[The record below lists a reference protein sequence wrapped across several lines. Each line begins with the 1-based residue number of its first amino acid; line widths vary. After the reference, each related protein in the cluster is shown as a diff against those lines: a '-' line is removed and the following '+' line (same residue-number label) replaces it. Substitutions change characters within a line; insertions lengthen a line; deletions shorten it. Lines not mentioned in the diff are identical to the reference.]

1 MDEVKTAPSASS
13 EGQNALSQRLMREL
27 RAAVLS
33 FCAEEAEPL
42 GNRVKDNLFEASD
55 RSTRVDEQNVLLTA
69 YTALIKGGPNFVRVL
84 KQHLPI
90 AVEKALETDRT
101 SVVIDMTTTQRL
113 KLVEVEDV
121 EREVLILNMVRKLE
135 DFTGETLSPLTLRVC
150 HLKGLEMVHLQL
162 NPFKPET
169 FVRGFV
175 AAWEAFDGNRLSTRV
190 MLRSLNVANFLPLN
204 ALYLELNELL
214 IANNVMREERYSI
227 KRSAESIAGALWKRS
242 QTMNQDNPGASA
254 GSGSQSGGSGALSG
268 GGGGAG
274 GGGRGVGDLF
284 PDLPDLGIDQGMVG
298 GLSAEGGSAAPPG
311 WQFNASRFM
320 HQVTLLL
327 ETAGSARKR
336 HPDETAAQFVGAPD
350 RLLMARLNDLI
361 SESRNARE
369 SEEVAGAGPQLR
381 LDLLRNEPEALSATE
396 IDRATIEMLSRV
408 FRFALEDPTIPATLK
423 VLIGGLQL
431 PILKAAL
438 EDRAFFVEDDHPAR
452 RFVDHL
458 ARLGMYWSENPED
471 SLHVAVVEI
480 VGRAKEG
487 GPDATVLF
495 TQLDNELEALI
506 NEREQSLSTRD
517 AEAIADIALEELKH
531 EAEVEV
537 DFRIARRIT
546 AETDPPLAEFLQG
559 AWRRAWI
566 LYYMTRHEEPER
578 WQTIQEQTDI
588 LIWSVLPKLTK
599 LESTELRNSLPE
611 LLACLNSALNAIEW
625 AGEERFNFIE
635 YLMDRQAAAVR
646 QTPRQGQPSGSPK
659 PTPADLDVVAE
670 SDESIAYQGASQ
682 APTDGFERNQWF
694 ALDLGLESPFK
705 YRLSWISPKRTK
717 FVLTTRDGGEAL
729 AKTLPELQ
737 QLLQSGSMTRIET
750 NPLVGR
756 ALAAT
761 MSDAGLPA

>member
-1 MDEVKTAPSASS
+1 
-13 EGQNALSQRLMREL
+13 MREL

-42 GNRVKDNLFEASD
+42 GLRVKDNLFEASD

-69 YTALIKGGPNFVRVL
+69 YTALIKGAPNFVRIL

-90 AVEKALETDRT
+90 AVEKALESDRT

-135 DFTGETLSPLTLRVC
+135 DFTSETLSPLTLRVC

-227 KRSAESIAGALWKRS
+227 KRSAESVAGALWKRS
-242 QTMNQDNPGASA
+242 QAQNQQHQGASN
-254 GSGSQSGGSGALSG
+254 GPGSQGGGATGGGATGGSPTG
-268 GGGGAG
+268 GGGGPRG
-274 GGGRGVGDLF
+274 GGDLF
-284 PDLPDLGIDQGMVG
+284 PDLPDLGG
-298 GLSAEGGSAAPPG
+298 GDVAAISGLGAEGGTIAPPG

-327 ETAGSARKR
+327 ETAGAARKR

-361 SESRNARE
+361 AESRTARE
-369 SEEVAGAGPQLR
+369 TEEVAGAGPQLK
-381 LDLLRNEPEALSATE
+381 LDLLRNEPEAISATE

-408 FRFALEDPTIPATLK
+408 FRFALEDETIPATLK

-452 RFVDHL
+452 RFIDHL

-471 SLHVAVVEI
+471 DLHVAVVEI

-495 TQLDNELEALI
+495 TQLDNELAALI
-506 NEREQSLSTRD
+506 DEREQVLTTRD
-517 AEAIADIALEELKH
+517 TAAIADIALEELKH
-531 EAEVEV
+531 EAETEV
-537 DFRIARRIT
+537 DFRISRRVT
-546 AETDPPLAEFLQG
+546 PETDPPLAEFFRG
-559 AWRRAWI
+559 AWRKAWI

-599 LESTELRNSLPE
+599 LESTELRNSLPD
-611 LLACLNSALNAIEW
+611 LLACLNSALDAIEW
-625 AGEERFNFIE
+625 AGEERYNFIE

-646 QTPRQGQPSGSPK
+646 QTPRMGQPSGPPK
-659 PTPADLDVVAE
+659 PTAADLEVTAE
-670 SDESIAYQGASQ
+670 PEEQSIAYQGGSQ
-682 APTDGFERNQWF
+682 AAGDGFERNQWF

-737 QLLQSGSMTRIET
+737 QLLDSGSMTRIET
-750 NPLVGR
+750 MPLVSR
-756 ALAAT
+756 ALAAS
-761 MSDAGLPA
+761 MSDSGATA

>member
-1 MDEVKTAPSASS
+1 M
-13 EGQNALSQRLMREL
+13 
-27 RAAVLS
+27 LS

-42 GNRVKDNLFEASD
+42 GLRVKDNLFEASD

-69 YTALIKGGPNFVRVL
+69 YTALIKGAPNFVRIL

-90 AVEKALETDRT
+90 AVEKALESDRT

-135 DFTGETLSPLTLRVC
+135 DFTSETLSPLTLRVC

-162 NPFKPET
+162 NPFRPET

-227 KRSAESIAGALWKRS
+227 KRSAESVAGALWKRS
-242 QTMNQDNPGASA
+242 QAQNQQHQGASN
-254 GSGSQSGGSGALSG
+254 GPGSQGGGATGGGATGGSPTG
-268 GGGGAG
+268 GGGGPRG
-274 GGGRGVGDLF
+274 GGDLF
-284 PDLPDLGIDQGMVG
+284 PDLPDLGG
-298 GLSAEGGSAAPPG
+298 GDVAAISGLGAEGGTIAPPG

-327 ETAGSARKR
+327 ETAGAARKR

-361 SESRNARE
+361 AESRTARE
-369 SEEVAGAGPQLR
+369 TEEVAGAGPQLK
-381 LDLLRNEPEALSATE
+381 LDLLRNEPEAISATE

-408 FRFALEDPTIPATLK
+408 FRFALEDETIPATLK

-452 RFVDHL
+452 RFIDHL

-471 SLHVAVVEI
+471 DLHVAVVEI

-495 TQLDNELEALI
+495 TQLDNELAALI
-506 NEREQSLSTRD
+506 DEREQVLTTRD
-517 AEAIADIALEELKH
+517 TAAIADIALEELKH
-531 EAEVEV
+531 EAETEV
-537 DFRIARRIT
+537 DFRISRRVT
-546 AETDPPLAEFLQG
+546 PETDPPLAEFFRG
-559 AWRRAWI
+559 AWRKAWI

-599 LESTELRNSLPE
+599 LESTELRNSLPD
-611 LLACLNSALNAIEW
+611 LLACLNSALDAIEW
-625 AGEERFNFIE
+625 AGEERYNFIE

-646 QTPRQGQPSGSPK
+646 QTPRMGQPSGPPK
-659 PTPADLDVVAE
+659 PTAADLEVTAE
-670 SDESIAYQGASQ
+670 PEEQSIAYQGGSQ
-682 APTDGFERNQWF
+682 AAGDGFERNQWF

-737 QLLQSGSMTRIET
+737 QLLDSGSMTRIET
-750 NPLVGR
+750 MPLVSR
-756 ALAAT
+756 ALAAS
-761 MSDAGLPA
+761 MSDSGATA

>member
-1 MDEVKTAPSASS
+1 
-13 EGQNALSQRLMREL
+13 MREL
-27 RAAVLS
+27 RAAVLN

-42 GNRVKDNLFEASD
+42 GLRVKDNLFEASD
-55 RSTRVDEQNVLLTA
+55 RSTRIDEQNVLLTA
-69 YTALIKGGPNFVRVL
+69 YTALIKGAPSFVRVL

-90 AVEKALETDRT
+90 AVEKALESDRT

-135 DFTGETLSPLTLRVC
+135 DFTSETLSPLTLRVC

-190 MLRSLNVANFLPLN
+190 MLRSLNIANFLPLN

-214 IANNVMREERYSI
+214 IANDVMREERYSI

-242 QTMNQDNPGASA
+242 QAQNQENQGGSI
-254 GSGSQSGGSGALSG
+254 GSGSQGGAAA
-268 GGGGAG
+268 GGGAG
-274 GGGRGVGDLF
+274 AGGVGRGAGDFF
-284 PDLPDLGIDQGMVG
+284 PNLPDLGGDEGAISALGTAG
-298 GLSAEGGSAAPPG
+298 GGAAPPG

-327 ETAGSARKR
+327 ETAGAARKR

-361 SESRNARE
+361 AESRNARE
-369 SEEVAGAGPQLR
+369 TEQGAGAAPQLK

-408 FRFALEDPTIPATLK
+408 FRFALEDETIPATLK

-438 EDRAFFVEDDHPAR
+438 EDRAFFVEEDHPAR

-471 SLHVAVVEI
+471 ALHVAVVQI
-480 VGRAKEG
+480 VARAKEG

-495 TQLDNELEALI
+495 TQLDQELEALI
-506 NEREQSLSTRD
+506 DEREQTLTTRD
-517 AEAIADIALEELKH
+517 AAAIADIALEESTH

-546 AETDPPLAEFLQG
+546 AETDPPLAEFFQG
-559 AWRRAWI
+559 AWRKAWI
-566 LYYMTRHEEPER
+566 LYYMTRHEEPRR

-599 LESTELRNSLPE
+599 LESTELRNSLPD
-611 LLACLNSALNAIEW
+611 LLACLNSALDAIEW
-625 AGEERFNFIE
+625 TGEARNNFIE

-646 QTPRQGQPSGSPK
+646 QTPRQGQPSGPPK
-659 PTPADLDVVAE
+659 PTAADLDVTPEPEEE
-670 SDESIAYQGASQ
+670 SVAYQGGSQ
-682 APTDGFERNQWF
+682 AAADGFERNQWF

-737 QLLQSGSMTRIET
+737 HLLQSGSMTRIET
-750 NPLVGR
+750 MPLVGR
-756 ALAAT
+756 ALAASMT
-761 MSDAGLPA
+761 DSGAGA